1 MSTRI
6 SNTTGTATRLSTNV
20 SQPRAM
26 PKSSFGSLV
35 RSHHVACL
43 KSALRTAGL
52 SERGAEQMLGGKQL
66 TDPVDKSIVRAAK
79 LGKTAMSNFDI
90 QDLMSQYNQSGAL
103 ASSVQK
109 KKDDSGAGV
118 IQKI

>member
-1 MSTRI
+1 M
-6 SNTTGTATRLSTNV
+6 LEE
-20 SQPRAM
+20 RAAH
-26 PKSSFGSLV
+26 G
-35 RSHHVACL
+35 R
-43 KSALRTAGL
+43 ALGARGRTV
-52 SERGAEQMLGGKQL
+52 LGGKQL

>member
-6 SNTTGTATRLSTNV
+6 SNTTGTARRLSTNV
-20 SQPRAM
+20 SQPRAT

-35 RSHHVACL
+35 RSHHLAYL

-52 SERGAEQMLGGKQL
+52 SERGAEQMLGGKEL

-90 QDLMSQYNQSGAL
+90 QDLMSRYNQSEAL

-109 KKDDSGAGV
+109 KKDDTAGAV
-118 IQKI
+118 IGKI